1 MEKENKTAELKG
13 KYIFAIGRRKSAVAQ
28 ARLYKSGK
36 GVVMVNNK
44 KLTEYFPVAGY
55 NQLVLTPLKLAGLE
69 GQVDCLIIVR
79 GGGKRGQAEA
89 ARHGISRALVK
100 LDKEIK
106 PALKA
111 AKLLTRD
118 ARVKERK
125 KPGLKRA
132 RKAEQW
138 QKR

>member
-1 MEKENKTAELKG
+1 MEKKNEIIELKG
-13 KYIFAIGRRKSAVAQ
+13 KFVAAIGRRKSAVAQ
-28 ARLYKSGK
+28 VRLYKSGQGK
-36 GVVMVNNK
+36 IIINGITVNQ
-44 KLTEYFPVAGY
+44 YFPMPSYLGI
-55 NQLVLTPLKLAGLE
+55 VLQPLKATGLE
-69 GQVDCLIIVR
+69 DKVDILIVVR

-89 ARHGISRALVK
+89 VRHGIARTLLL
-100 LDKEIK
+100 LDRELK

-111 AKLLTRD
+111 EKLLTRD
-118 ARVKERK
+118 PRKKERK